1 MPKITDFMEVPHHS
15 HPQPFSKNWKS
26 HLGEFFML
34 FLAVF
39 SGFIAENLRENY
51 TEKEK
56 AHQYV
61 NSMIGDLEK
70 DTLQLQ
76 QFIDANKK
84 NLKGIDSLLHYLK
97 VPVTDSV
104 AKKIYIHSNSVGA
117 SILFVNE
124 KGTITQ
130 LKNAGGLRLIKDT
143 ASVNCITAYDQ
154 LNEISSKQGDAYY
167 RFTIEILNLMED
179 IMDFSVAA
187 KRSATPVYYLSKDVD
202 KLRIFYNKC
211 YMQKQIISYY
221 CNLLGLQ
228 KKEATKDIALLKKKY
243 YISE

>member
-1 MPKITDFMEVPHHS
+1 MEVPHHS

-34 FLAVF
+34 FLAIF

-76 QFIDANKK
+76 QVIHANKK
-84 NLKGIDSLLHYLK
+84 ILKGIDSLLHYLK
-97 VPVTDSV
+97 EPVTDSV
-104 AKKIYIHSNSVGA
+104 AKKIYTHSNYVGA

-154 LNEISSKQGDAYY
+154 FNELCSKQADAYY
-167 RFTIEILNLMED
+167 RFTIEILNLMEE

-187 KRSATPVYYLSKDVD
+187 KRSATPVYYLSKDVN
-202 KLRIFYNKC
+202 KLRLFYNKC
-211 YMQKQIISYY
+211 YMQKQIISGY
-221 CNLLGLQ
+221 CNFLDLQ
-228 KKEATKDIALLKKKY
+228 KKEAIKDIALLKKNNH
-243 YISE
+243 ISE